1 MVRAGSE
8 RQVILVHFLL
18 ETDSRAANLITRPLL
33 RRAGMPF
40 KFWKKEESKPAPPPS
55 RKTESKAVEKAP
67 ETAPAKGGPK
77 APEKEAAPK
86 RTPVDVAE
94 EIHKGLVE
102 AGLAMEGTREVVE
115 KRPADRYASLD
126 AFEKA

>member
-33 RRAGMPF
+33 RRPGMPF

-55 RKTESKAVEKAP
+55 KKTESKVVEKGP

-86 RTPVDVAE
+86 RTSVDVGE
-94 EIHKGLVE
+94 GIHKGLVG
-102 AGLAMEGTREVVE
+102 AGARREG
-115 KRPADRYASLD
+115 
-126 AFEKA
+126 